1 MTITTRKATPEDR
14 DFLWQLKVASLRE
27 YVEKI
32 YGWDDAVQKKFFEN
46 SFHPEAIRIIQ
57 LEDQDVGM
65 VELRQRADD
74 YFLARIEILP
84 AFQRRGIGST
94 IIKRITAGV
103 RPSGKPLRLQVF
115 KINPAQSLYARLGF
129 VITGETETHYHMELP
144 DLSQNPES
152 D

>member
-1 MTITTRKATPEDR
+1 MTITTRKATLEDR
-14 DFLWQLKVASLRE
+14 VFLWQLKVASLRE
-27 YVEKI
+27 YVENI
-32 YGWDDAVQKKFFEN
+32 YGWDDAVQKTFFEN

-65 VELRQRADD
+65 VELRQREDH

-84 AFQRRGIGST
+84 EFQRRGIGST
-94 IIKRITAGV
+94 IIKRIAAGV
-103 RPSGKPLRLQVF
+103 RSSGKPLRLQVF
-115 KINPAQSLYARLGF
+115 KINPAQRLYTRLGF
-129 VITGETETHYHMELP
+129 IMTGETETHYYMELP